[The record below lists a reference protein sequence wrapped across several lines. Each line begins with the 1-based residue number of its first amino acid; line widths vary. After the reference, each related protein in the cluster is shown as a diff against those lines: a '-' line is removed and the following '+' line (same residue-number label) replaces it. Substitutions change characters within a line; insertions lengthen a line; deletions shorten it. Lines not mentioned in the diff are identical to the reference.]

1 MVDYMEEITTTAK
14 QHIFNIDKIECDYL
28 NLPEEERDEDII
40 AEFESILDTL
50 SKFKDDTVL
59 TLQYNDGLNIFN
71 WSFE

>member
-14 QHIFNIDKIECDYL
+14 QHIFNIDELESDYL
-28 NLPEEERDEDII
+28 NLPKEEREEDII